1 MKPRGRRRKRSKP
14 GSPEEWLAH
23 AESDLNLARLGK
35 DRDDVLPEQV
45 CFHAQQAAEKG
56 LKAVLLHRKIEF
68 PFIHDIEALLE
79 IMTQS
84 GLVVPPDV
92 TDAGALTPYAVE
104 ARYPG
109 YEEEIT
115 PSQVAEAI
123 RLAERVVSWALD
135 VITVHEK
142 LP

>member
-1 MKPRGRRRKRSKP
+1 MKPRARRRKRSTL

-45 CFHAQQAAEKG
+45 CFHTQQAAEKA

-84 GLVVPPDV
+84 GLLVPPRS
-92 TDAGALTPYAVE
+92 A
-104 ARYPG
+104 
-109 YEEEIT
+109 
-115 PSQVAEAI
+115 
-123 RLAERVVSWALD
+123 
-135 VITVHEK
+135 
-142 LP
+142 